1 MIRNKFIKTFKL
13 KFTNK
18 NYIKD
23 TKLNNKEIILLPI
36 KYSKEDQSIQNLKY
50 KFTSNEKSNKYHNL
64 TENQISQL
72 SHIAI
77 KEVRFCRTRQ
87 ELLKIQDKYKGLESF
102 SKIYKKV
109 IRDRFEILF

>member
-18 NYIKD
+18 NYVKD
-23 TKLNNKEIILLPI
+23 TKLNKKEIILLPI
-36 KYSKEDQSIQNLKY
+36 KFSKENITIQNLKY
-50 KFTSNEKSNKYHNL
+50 KFPSNEKSNKYHNL
-64 TENQISQL
+64 TESQISQI
-72 SHIAI
+72 SYIAI
-77 KEVRFCRTRQ
+77 KEVRLCKSRQ

-109 IRDRFEILF
+109 ITDRFEILF